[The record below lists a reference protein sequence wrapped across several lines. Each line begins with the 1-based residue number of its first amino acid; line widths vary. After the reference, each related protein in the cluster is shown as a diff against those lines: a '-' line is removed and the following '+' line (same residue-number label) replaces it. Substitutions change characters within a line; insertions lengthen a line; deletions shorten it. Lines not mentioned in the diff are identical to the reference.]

1 MGRTS
6 TTWRKGQSGNP
17 AGKRPSMLA
26 REALRKALNEPAE
39 PGSEMTNM
47 ERWAQEIVR
56 QALTLDAK
64 LAVLKF
70 LEGSAPPQ
78 SESKSSGACEDIE
91 AVRALVAEIRGTD
104 DANELFG
111 PRIRIPGAFG
121 DE

>member
-17 AGKRPSMLA
+17 AGKRPNMLG
-26 REALRKALNEPAE
+26 RDALRKALGEPAE
-39 PGSEMTNM
+39 PGSETTKM

-56 QALTLDAK
+56 QAVTLDAK

-70 LEGSAPPQ
+70 LEGSSPPH
-78 SESKSSGACEDIE
+78 SDADASGGWEDIQ

-104 DANELFG
+104 DANALFG

-121 DE
+121 DK